1 MLSKKYSMWFLL
13 GQIKKIIQTDEEIGK
28 VAAAFLLELFL
39 ELLLKK
45 ACQVTH
51 RAIQAPQQFDFL
63 KDLVASVPDMQGHR
77 EDNDMQRNKGPH
89 RGQKSGSSGWKNGR
103 MGSKV
108 KDKKLSGMDLEQQ
121 DESMDI
127 DTDGAEKTPQS
138 PLTPFTPFTLT
149 LPLPPALPGLLAPDA
164 DNEGN

>member
-1 MLSKKYSMWFLL
+1 M
-13 GQIKKIIQTDEEIGK
+13 
-28 VAAAFLLELFL
+28 
-39 ELLLKK
+39 
-45 ACQVTH
+45 
-51 RAIQAPQQFDFL
+51 
-63 KDLVASVPDMQGHR
+63 PDMQGHR

-127 DTDGAEKTPQS
+127 DTDGAEKTPQAPS
-138 PLTPFTPFTLT
+138 QAGHPVPTLRVPSH
-149 LPLPPALPGLLAPDA
+149 LSHPLP
-164 DNEGN
+164 